1 MWTIILNRILLAVV
15 TLFGVSGLVFGLVHI
30 VPGDPVQIMLGS
42 RASAEMVESIRSQ
55 LGLNDP
61 LVQQYLRFA
70 GGLLRGDLG
79 TSIQTGQPVAT
90 ELMERLPKTLL
101 LGSFA
106 LLIAIAIGLL
116 AGTVLAVA
124 RRPAVRAS
132 VQAGVLMGMAMP
144 SFWVGLM
151 LILIFSSMLGWFPVI
166 DDGSLRALVLPAVAL
181 ALASGAYL
189 ARLVRGGLLE
199 VLGED
204 YIRTARA
211 KGAPLRLVLFRHAL
225 RNALL
230 PVVTVIGMQFG
241 ALLTGAAVIEVVFS
255 RPGVGRYAIQ
265 AIEARDFPQIQGT
278 VMLIAALFILV
289 NLLVDVSYAWIDPRT
304 RKENRRA

>member
-106 LLIAIAIGLL
+106 LLIAVAIGLL

-124 RRPAVRAS
+124 RRPAVQAS

-151 LILIFSSMLGWFPVI
+151 LILIFSSALGWFPVI

-278 VMLIAALFILV
+278 VMLIATLFILV